1 MRVVMVVGTFI
12 GSRLTKKFVNLHTA
26 FIIVSTSITISLQ
39 LADAIVLK
47 AQPLDTL
54 PLFQVSCQLWSETN
68 SFEYKTI
75 CISHV
80 PQLPLH
86 SQLIHSNGHSISLL
100 SDSFW
105 ISSSCLQS
113 GLSTG
118 VTKLNMPSANP
129 ENPLQRVSA
138 K

>member
-12 GSRLTKKFVNLHTA
+12 GSRLTKKFVKLHTV

-80 PQLPLH
+80 H
-86 SQLIHSNGHSISLL
+86 SPT
-100 SDSFW
+100 
-105 ISSSCLQS
+105 
-113 GLSTG
+113 STAF
-118 VTKLNMPSANP
+118 PANP
-129 ENPLQRVSA
+129 
-138 K
+138 